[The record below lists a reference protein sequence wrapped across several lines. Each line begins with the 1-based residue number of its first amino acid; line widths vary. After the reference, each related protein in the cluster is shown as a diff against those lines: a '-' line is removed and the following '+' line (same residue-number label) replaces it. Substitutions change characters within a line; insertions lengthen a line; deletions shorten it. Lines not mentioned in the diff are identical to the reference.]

1 MIGITS
7 FGAYIPRYRLE
18 RKLIQEQM
26 AWYSAGF
33 SKGEKAMANYDED
46 TVTMAVSAAQNA
58 LSNVNRSRIHG
69 VTLASMSLP
78 FANRQSAGIVA
89 DALTLKRNIRT
100 MDTTSSLRCGV
111 DALVAGLEQV
121 RDGEDYMVC
130 ASDARRAQPGSAQE
144 YMFGDAAAAFVVGAD
159 KVLAEYKGSFSL
171 HSDFQ
176 DCRRLAD
183 EEYEHS
189 WEERWIRDKGYTGIL
204 PEAVKGLCEKY
215 GVKIDSFTQIILP
228 VPNLGAWKAA
238 GKAVGAQPEQLTD
251 TLLVP
256 VGDTGAANALLMLC
270 LALDQAKPGDN
281 LLLTGYGYGATAV
294 WFQATDALPEVREN
308 LKGVA
313 AQLSRRK
320 AMPTYARYLAYKNL
334 LPIELGIRG
343 ESVSPTAMTVLERL
357 GSSIQ
362 ALEGG
367 RCPDCGTPQFPPREF
382 CAACGSHK
390 RMEPYSFQ
398 DKKGCVASFTGDYL
412 AFSMDPPQHYGMVDF
427 EGGGRLYMEY
437 TDCVTE
443 ELFVGCPV
451 ELTFRVKHS
460 DPKRGVIHYFW
471 KAIPV
476 GKEDSDHGEGN

>member
-7 FGAYIPRYRLE
+7 FGSYIPRYRLE

-26 AWYSAGF
+26 SWYSAGF

-58 LSNVNRSRIHG
+58 LTGCDRSRVNG
-69 VTLASMSLP
+69 VALASMSLP

-89 DALTLKRNIRT
+89 DALALKRDVRT
-100 MDTTSSLRCGV
+100 MDCTSSLRCGV
-111 DALVAGLEQV
+111 DALVDALE
-121 RDGEDYMVC
+121 RAHDRETYLVC

-144 YMFGDAAAAFVVGAD
+144 YTFGDAAAAFVVGSD
-159 KVLAEYKGSFSL
+159 EVVAEYKGSVSL
-171 HSDFQ
+171 HRDFQ
-176 DCRRLAD
+176 DFRRLTG
-183 EEYEHS
+183 EEYEHG

-204 PEAVKGLCEKY
+204 PEAVRGLYEKY
-215 GVKIDSFTQIILP
+215 GVQADSFAQIILP
-228 VPNLGAWKAA
+228 VPNQGAWKAA
-238 GKAVGAQPEQLTD
+238 GKAVGAQPEQMTD

-294 WFQATDALPEVREN
+294 WFQATDALPEARKK
-308 LKGVA
+308 LKNVA
-313 AQLSRRK
+313 AQLARRK
-320 AMPTYARYLAYKNL
+320 AMPTYVRYLAYKDL

-343 ESVSPTAMTVLERL
+343 ESISPTAMTVLERL
-357 GSSIQ
+357 GPSIQ

-367 RCPDCGTPQFPPREF
+367 KCPDCGTPQFPPREF

-390 RMEPYSFQ
+390 KMEPYSFQ
-398 DKKGCVASFTGDYL
+398 DKKGHVASFTGDYL
-412 AFSMDPPQHYGMVDF
+412 SFSMDPPQHYGMVDF

-437 TDCVTE
+437 TDCVTS

-476 GKEDSDHGEGN
+476 GKEDVSHGEGN